1 MSRDRTRPNKFRPMT
16 ISYNSSSPIDDPRWH
31 AVLSRD
37 PAWDGAVW
45 YAVSSTKVYC
55 RPSCPSRRP
64 RRDRVAFFE
73 SVQHAV
79 NAGYRACK
87 RCAPD
92 AAGAHTGHTDHTTDD
107 VTRAIVRALAY
118 LEQHEDTVPLDT
130 LATIS
135 GLSKAH
141 LQRQFTRVVGCSPHE
156 WHTAQRAERL
166 RVSLRAGASVSL
178 AALDAGFESLPAA
191 YAASTKHL
199 GMSPGAYKRGAPGE
213 TIFYTVVPCVLGFAL
228 VAMTA
233 RGVCRVI
240 LGDTPAEL
248 DAMLHAE
255 FSQATLVADDA
266 ALGEVARAVIAI
278 ANGAAD
284 VKPLPLDVRGTAFQQ
299 RVWRELTR
307 IPRGET
313 ITYGELARRIG
324 APGAVRAV
332 GTACG
337 ANPTALVVPCHRVLR
352 GDGSMGGYRWGIE
365 RKKKILAAERG

>member
-1 MSRDRTRPNKFRPMT
+1 MTTRH
-16 ISYNSSSPIDDPRWH
+16 NSSLQIEDPRWY
-31 AVLSRD
+31 AVLTRD
-37 PAWDGAVW
+37 RAWDGALW

-55 RPSCPSRRP
+55 RPTCPSRRP
-64 RRDRVAFFE
+64 RRDRVTFFT

-92 AAGAHTGHTDHTTDD
+92 TLGVTVGATVDDAGAAVDA
-107 VTRAIVRALAY
+107 VTQAVVRALSY
-118 LEQHEDTVPLDT
+118 LELHDDAVSLDT
-130 LATIS
+130 LATVS
-135 GLSKAH
+135 GLSRAH

-166 RVSLRAGASVSL
+166 RAALRAGASVTH
-178 AALDAGFESLPAA
+178 AAFAAGFESLPSAYSAA
-191 YAASTKHL
+191 AKHL
-199 GMSPGAYKRGAPGE
+199 GMSPGAYKRGATGE
-213 TIFYTVVPCVLGFAL
+213 VIFYSVVPCALGYAL
-228 VAMTA
+228 VAMTS

-248 DAMLHAE
+248 ESMLRREYAQAE
-255 FSQATLVADDA
+255 LVTDDV

-278 ANGAAD
+278 ASGAVD

-352 GDGSMGGYRWGIE
+352 SDGSMGGYRWGIE
-365 RKKKILAAERG
+365 RKVKILAAEQG